1 MASDIV
7 ERLQEL
13 MSAEAHEAADEIE
26 RLREVIHQYD
36 ERGNEVNRVLRERL
50 PEALESAW
58 ERGYRA
64 AMRGM
69 TWGDPY
75 EQRKHAEAL
84 REIEEN

>member
-1 MASDIV
+1 
-7 ERLQEL
+7 
-13 MSAEAHEAADEIE
+13 
-26 RLREVIHQYD
+26 
-36 ERGNEVNRVLRERL
+36 VNRVLRERL